1 MLRIGLNHRGLA
13 IAALLVGGCTA
24 DVSEGLTFG
33 PGPAT
38 SGMPTDDDADPGTD
52 TERAETEDE
61 TAISASDSQDSTTGM
76 SGPSTLEGTG
86 DPDTGTTEIDPY
98 TSGRA
103 ESSSSGAPGE
113 CTPNTMQSCYSG
125 PNNTE
130 NIGECAS
137 GNQVCDLGGNWGACE
152 DEILPADELCN
163 NLDDD
168 CNGIADDGDPEGGG
182 TCTSDL
188 PGPCAPGVFVCAGG
202 DLECE
207 PNIEP
212 AASDICDNNIDDD
225 CNGTPDDGCTPCNP
239 LNPAAE
245 CGAGN
250 HCEPA
255 ADGNPVC
262 LGPVGT
268 GTQYDFCAGTN
279 QCADI
284 YACIDTG
291 VNDYC
296 LQWCDDDFDCPN
308 FLDVCVPLTPSVFV
322 GGTEWGVCYDGLG

>member
-1 MLRIGLNHRGLA
+1 MLF
-13 IAALLVGGCTA
+13 GGCTTG
-24 DVSEGLTFG
+24 VTEGGLTFG
-33 PGPAT
+33 PAPAT
-38 SGMPTDDDADPGTD
+38 SGSPSDDDADETD
-52 TERAETEDE
+52 TERADTEVD
-61 TAISASDSQDSTTGM
+61 TIDSASDSPDVTTGM

-86 DPDTGTTEIDPY
+86 DPDTGTTEIEPY
-98 TSGRA
+98 TTGRD
-103 ESSSSGAPGE
+103 ESSSSGASGE

-130 NIGECAS
+130 NLGECAS
-137 GNQVCDLGGNWGACE
+137 GTQLCDLGGNWGPCE
-152 DEILPADELCN
+152 GEVLPTDELCN

-188 PGPCAPGVFVCAGG
+188 PGPCAPGVFVCSNG

-207 PNIEP
+207 PNVEP

-250 HCEPA
+250 HCFPT
-255 ADGNPVC
+255 ADGTTIC
-262 LGPVGT
+262 DGPIGS
-268 GTQYDFCAGTN
+268 GTQYSICTSDD
-279 QCADI
+279 QCAAP
-284 YACIDTG
+284 YACVAVTEG
-291 VNDYC
+291 ATSGYC
-296 LQWCDDDFDCPN
+296 LQWCVDDFDCPG
-308 FLDVCVPLTPSVFV
+308 FLDLCFGFDPGVFA
-322 GGTEWGVCYDGLG
+322 GATEWGVCYDGLG